1 MWNIVKLPT
10 QQLCSPGAIQK
21 YSALFI
27 FNSLSQRLAYSILK
41 LFLQLRRKEVFWAE
55 SVTQMIFACK
65 CSTYISLMH
74 GALAISWNCGWKQ
87 PFYCSFLTA
96 KTQWNS
102 IITKT
107 VSRLQFCVS
116 CYFLNLECL
125 PIAVTAIALSKSIA
139 VACSLNWEML
149 LWMQKRSQVSTE
161 LDANREKI
169 KGKGI
174 FHLLQN
180 FIPLSDFLWGFT
192 KGQIILCPTCQ
203 HTCFKASYADK
214 STANAVVQRD
224 GYRWKFY
231 GSRPESSLSS
241 TNIVFLFLDYYYRE
255 M

>member
-1 MWNIVKLPT
+1 MWKIKFLSTRKTAFLRNCSGKTATKEFLIYNNCWGWNVFKLPT
-10 QQLCSPGAIQK
+10 QQICSPGAIQN

-27 FNSLSQRLAYSILK
+27 FNSLSKKLAYSILK
-41 LFLQLRRKEVFWAE
+41 LFLQLRRKEAFWAE
-55 SVTQMIFACK
+55 SVTQMISACK
-65 CSTYISLMH
+65 CSTYIFLMH
-74 GALAISWNCGWKQ
+74 AALAISWNCGWEQ

-139 VACSLNWEML
+139 MACSLNWEML
-149 LWMQKRSQVSTE
+149 LWMHKRSQVSTE
-161 LDANREKI
+161 PDTNKEKI
-169 KGKGI
+169 KGRGI

-192 KGQIILCPTCQ
+192 KGQIILHPFCL
-203 HTCFKASYADK
+203 HVCFKTS
-214 STANAVVQRD
+214 
-224 GYRWKFY
+224 
-231 GSRPESSLSS
+231 
-241 TNIVFLFLDYYYRE
+241 
-255 M
+255 